1 MGEYLSCLIFAG
13 CGHWWGLA
21 IPSHESIYL
30 FGAGSRVQ
38 HVLHMYIPEILSPF
52 FADILSVFDHQL
64 QEVIYIILVVLIAM
78 QHQLVEV
85 F

>member
-1 MGEYLSCLIFAG
+1 M
-13 CGHWWGLA
+13 
-21 IPSHESIYL
+21 
-30 FGAGSRVQ
+30 
-38 HVLHMYIPEILSPF
+38 LHMYIPEILSPF